1 MALKKA
7 FKNKKNYIFATILTF
22 IGFLPII
29 IEAILN
35 IPALNSGNGE
45 TYVYATGLLAA
56 LYFMIGF
63 IWADLYS
70 ANIRRKTKNWDGKLE
85 EDVLIAT
92 WNRRI
97 PWWIAAIITLVL
109 LIVLSIIYA
118 VTGHYPFA

>member
-7 FKNKKNYIFATILTF
+7 LKIKKNYIFAGILTF

-45 TYVYATGLLAA
+45 MYVYATGLITA

-63 IWADLYS
+63 IWSDLYF

-85 EDVLIAT
+85 EGVLIST

-97 PWWIAAIITLVL
+97 PWWIAAAITLIL

>member
-7 FKNKKNYIFATILTF
+7 LKIKKNYIFAGILTF

-45 TYVYATGLLAA
+45 MYVYATGLITA

-63 IWADLYS
+63 IWSDLYS

-85 EDVLIAT
+85 EGILIST

-97 PWWIAAIITLVL
+97 PWWIAAAITLIL